1 MLVPFRDLMIDWV
14 VSCLVDFFEDFDRVL
29 EIREEVEVLDGEG
42 SPPIL
47 LVAFSHE
54 GYLFKVIF
62 GVFSIFIEGPVVVLD
77 PLAEEVGF

>member
-1 MLVPFRDLMIDWV
+1 MIDWV

-42 SPPIL
+42 SAPIL

-54 GYLFKVIF
+54 GYLF
-62 GVFSIFIEGPVVVLD
+62 
-77 PLAEEVGF
+77 